1 MELGQKIA
9 EWRKTRDI
17 ALANEICE
25 ELADS
30 MPADSEQTE
39 VAVVFL
45 SKPTWN
51 DEPTR
56 KNAIIKGGKC

>member
-1 MELGQKIA
+1 MGLGQKIA

-17 ALANEICE
+17 VLANEICE

-30 MPADSEQTE
+30 MPSESEQTE

-45 SKPTWN
+45 NKPKVERN
-51 DEPTR
+51 
-56 KNAIIKGGKC
+56 I